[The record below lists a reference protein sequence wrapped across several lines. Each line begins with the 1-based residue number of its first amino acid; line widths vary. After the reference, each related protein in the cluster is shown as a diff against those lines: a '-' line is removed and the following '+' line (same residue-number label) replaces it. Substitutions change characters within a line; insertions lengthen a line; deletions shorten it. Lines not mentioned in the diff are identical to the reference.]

1 METTGGVVYLVHDD
15 ESVVKEDCAFLHMLE
30 MKYPE
35 MLFNQIKSEK
45 SARVSRIPIKEL
57 MKEADCHGSTLVFS
71 DTETEAPDAV
81 VVDSEGLSSAYDC
94 YNNVIIDLS
103 HPETFVD
110 AESLFQQI
118 FMLLSKLCEGGRV
131 LVPESTY
138 CYLPYGEIGMEIL
151 LRARGLCIEAPLAG
165 KGRLLIA
172 SA

>member
-1 METTGGVVYLVHDD
+1 
-15 ESVVKEDCAFLHMLE
+15 MLE

-94 YNNVIIDLS
+94 YNNAILDLS
-103 HPETFVD
+103 RPESFAD
-110 AESLFQQI
+110 AESVTQQI
-118 FMLLSKLCEGGRV
+118 FLFLSKVRDGGRV
-131 LVPESTY
+131 LIPESTY
-138 CYLPYGEIGMEIL
+138 CRMPYGATGMEII
-151 LRARGLCIEAPLAG
+151 LRARGLRIEAPLAG
-165 KGRLLIA
+165 KGKLLIA
-172 SA
+172 TA